1 MLCGWLPWEDSTEC
15 VRSRWN
21 LPLPVV
27 TDFRWERRRSTG
39 CRKAP
44 RFGTSVPSSV
54 ASLSWH
60 LLSREMMTNG
70 CLGIPC
76 LDGFLH
82 RFLALFGNTPALCKC
97 INGASFPGVL
107 AHAFAWE
114 AGVGKI
120 SPGLHSKF
128 QGSPSYT
135 ARPCQ
140 KQTSLPDLWGV
151 PWESLIVVGFLLV
164 KWGGLSGVNF
174 SGFKKKLKIL
184 IVIF

>member
-128 QGSPSYT
+128 QGSWSYRET
-135 ARPCQ
+135 LSQ
-140 KQTSLPDLWGV
+140 KTNQQTNMAT
-151 PWESLIVVGFLLV
+151 
-164 KWGGLSGVNF
+164 KHHLSGKFVRQGNLGAL
-174 SGFKKKLKIL
+174 SATPK
-184 IVIF
+184 